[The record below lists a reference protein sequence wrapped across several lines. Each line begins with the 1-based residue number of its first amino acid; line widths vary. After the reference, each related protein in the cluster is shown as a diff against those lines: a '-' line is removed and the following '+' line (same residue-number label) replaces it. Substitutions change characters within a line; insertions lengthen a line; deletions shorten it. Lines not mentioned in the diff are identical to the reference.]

1 MINVDLTLRA
11 MHCAQVSLDAMD
23 VTGETRLDVS
33 RSEVRSDAGGRATGA
48 RSRRRASATA
58 VNARDG
64 GEGGRE
70 REATGGRRDDVRG
83 LLRRGGGGD
92 VLRRLRRGA
101 RGVSRQ
107 GMGAAG
113 SATGDAVREGV
124 RRGGAAQRARGGVP
138 LFRTL

>member
-1 MINVDLTLRA
+1 MINVDVTLRA

-33 RSEVRSDAGGRATGA
+33 RSEVRATRVDANGRAIATT
-48 RSRRRASATA
+48 SERAA
-58 VNARDG
+58 VNAREEARARARG
-64 GEGGRE
+64 G
-70 REATGGRRDDVRG
+70 GGRRDDVRG

-113 SATGDAVREGV
+113 FATGDAVREGV